1 MRQDFVVNMEV
12 PNNSAI
18 SNLHYI
24 APFVQNN
31 TAAASKQAGICEN
44 SCMNNNLFLAYS
56 ALYDEFK
63 VDSVKCY
70 FSGITT
76 YGVGGD
82 QPAISICSAWD
93 RKFNSRDLH
102 TGNRPTPANIETLP
116 SASVRRYVNNSR
128 VNFVRSCYASDISER
143 CTFQDTD
150 RFDTTMGT
158 SATGWPNAQSLLT
171 SAAFGGSAYGC
182 FNPVLMLAAA
192 LPSTNTTGAAVNNR
206 FFCTMIVQAT
216 FRNPKYSS
224 QASNK
229 SILTGEE
236 IQKQDTKVADEE
248 NFEQIDGEPITH
260 EDTLL
265 DIPKISVS

>member
-12 PNNSAI
+12 PNNSII

-24 APFVQNN
+24 APFCENV
-31 TAAASKQAGICEN
+31 TAAATRESGICEN

-63 VDSVKCY
+63 VDSVKTY

-93 RKFNSRDLH
+93 RKFNYRDLY
-102 TGNRPTPANIETLP
+102 TGNRPTAANIETLP

-128 VNFVRSCYASDISER
+128 VNFIRSCYASDINER
-143 CTFQDTD
+143 TSFQDTD
-150 RFDTTMGT
+150 RYTNTI
-158 SATGWPNAQSLLT
+158 SPQSSGWANSQNFISSPSWG
-171 SAAFGGSAYGC
+171 SPAAGC
-182 FNPVLMLAAA
+182 FSPVLMVAAA
-192 LPSTNTTGAAVNNR
+192 LPSTNTTGASVNNR
-206 FFCTMIVQAT
+206 FFCTMIVQVT

-229 SILTGEE
+229 SILTGQELPE
-236 IQKQDTKVADEE
+236 QDTKVADEE
-248 NFEQIDGEPITH
+248 KYESIDGEPITH